1 MIYLVEDDDSI
12 RELIVYTLNNL
23 GMKTIGF
30 SIPSSFWNSMKDA
43 LPTVILLDVMLP
55 EEDGLHILKKIRSTP
70 AYKKLPVMMLTAKTS
85 EYDKVVGLDLGAD
98 DYVPKPFGM
107 MELVARIKALIRR
120 TEDVATELIEYRIG
134 DLYVCP
140 SKHIVKVDG
149 HEILLTLKE
158 FEILCLLLEN
168 RDIVLT
174 RDQLLD
180 KIWGYSFDG
189 ENRTVDVHIRT
200 LRHKLGL
207 AGDFIKTVRGVGYK
221 IGEEE

>member
-30 SIPSSFWNSMKDA
+30 SIPSSFWKSMKDA

-140 SKHIVKVDG
+140 SKHIVKGDG
-149 HEILLTLKE
+149 HLV
-158 FEILCLLLEN
+158 
-168 RDIVLT
+168 DIE
-174 RDQLLD
+174 R
-180 KIWGYSFDG
+180 I
-189 ENRTVDVHIRT
+189 
-200 LRHKLGL
+200 
-207 AGDFIKTVRGVGYK
+207 
-221 IGEEE
+221 